1 MFSFAPQGP
10 YWREMRKIA
19 ITELLSNP
27 TNMCEANVNQ
37 GPMVLNSPGQP
48 LHNNLNNP
56 KWSDIV
62 AEHSSGLGK
71 LAFHEPVQEGNP

>member
-1 MFSFAPQGP
+1 
-10 YWREMRKIA
+10 
-19 ITELLSNP
+19 
-27 TNMCEANVNQ
+27 
-37 GPMVLNSPGQP
+37 MVLNSPGQP

-71 LAFHEPVQEGNP
+71 LAFDEPVQEGNP